1 MGRITVSTT
10 EREELVDFTPDVQA
24 AIDVAGVRDGV
35 IHLWSLHTTC
45 AITVN
50 EGADPAVRRD
60 IVVNL
65 RRVHPRDGD
74 YRHAEGNSDSHIK
87 TALTGAGETLLIE
100 DGKLVLGTWQ
110 KVFLAEWDGPR
121 TRSVAY
127 RVIGAQQD
135 RFES

>member
-1 MGRITVSTT
+1 MGRITIRTS
-10 EREELVDFTPDVQA
+10 EREELVDFTGQIQDR
-24 AIDVAGVRDGV
+24 IDEAGVDNGV

-65 RRVHPRDGD
+65 RRIFPRDGD
-74 YRHAEGNSDSHIK
+74 YRHAEGNSDSHLK
-87 TALTGAGETLLIE
+87 TAMTGPGQTLLIE
-100 DGKLVLGTWQ
+100 DGRLVLGTWQ

-121 TRSVAY
+121 SREVAY
-127 RVIGAQQD
+127 RVLGAG
-135 RFES
+135 S